1 MMQEILTY
9 LIIAIAAGT
18 AIWRFYK
25 TLSVKKK
32 KKVTDL
38 KKEKFTMQHNCSD
51 CAAGCTI
58 RNASPTVKQENEE
71 ICETN
76 VKPIDS

>member
-1 MMQEILTY
+1 MAQEILTY
-9 LIIAIAAGT
+9 LIIAIAAGA

-32 KKVTDL
+32 SKITDF
-38 KKEKFTMQHNCSD
+38 KKEKFTLQHDCSD
-51 CAAGCTI
+51 CAADCSL
-58 RNASPTVKQENEE
+58 RNATPRVKLENEE

>member
-1 MMQEILTY
+1 MIQEILTY

-18 AIWRFYK
+18 AIWRFYQ

-32 KKVTDL
+32 TKVTDF
-38 KKEKFTMQHNCSD
+38 KKEKFSMQHNCSD
-51 CAAGCTI
+51 CGANCTI
-58 RNASPTVKQENEE
+58 RNATPRVKQENEE